1 MLNTQGFY
9 VGAVHLR
16 TEGGIASVTFDRPD
30 QRNAMTWAMYE
41 QLATIC
47 RQLHD
52 DTSVRAVR
60 FQGAGNAAF
69 VAGTDIPQ
77 FQAFTTGDHGVAYEK
92 RIDAVID
99 LVESL
104 PMPTLA
110 VVQGAAAGGGFAIA
124 TACDFRI
131 ATPGT
136 RFGVPIAR
144 TLGNCL
150 SAANVTRL
158 VAAVGRPRAER
169 LLLLAELLSAEE
181 ALQFGYLLEIVPP
194 AEIDG
199 AARRICER
207 IASLAPVTQR
217 VSKETLNRLLH
228 SGAHDVEDLIRRAYG
243 SEDFREGVRA
253 FVGKRPPVWTG
264 R

>member
-1 MLNTQGFY
+1 MLNTQGIF

-16 TEGGIASVTFDRPD
+16 IDGPIASVTFDRPD
-30 QRNAMTWAMYE
+30 ARNAMTWPMYE
-41 QLATIC
+41 QLEAVC
-47 RQLHD
+47 RQLHED
-52 DTSVRAVR
+52 ESVRAVR
-60 FQGAGNAAF
+60 FQGAGGKAF
-69 VAGTDIPQ
+69 VSGTDIPQ
-77 FQAFTTGDHGVAYEK
+77 FQAFKTGDQGVAYEQ
-92 RIDAVID
+92 RIDQVID
-99 LVESL
+99 LVETL

-131 ATPGT
+131 ATPGA

-150 SAANVTRL
+150 SSANVTRL

-169 LLLLAELLSAEE
+169 LLLLAELLTAEE
-181 ALQFGYLLEIVPP
+181 ALGFGYLLEVVQPE
-194 AEIDG
+194 EID
-199 AARRICER
+199 AAAQRICER
-207 IASLAPVTQR
+207 IASLAPITQR

-228 SGAHDVEDLIRRAYG
+228 SGVPDVEDLIRKAYG
-243 SEDFREGVRA
+243 SEDFREGVKA
-253 FVGKRPPVWTG
+253 FVGKRAPVWQG

>member
-1 MLNTQGFY
+1 VLNTQGIF

-16 TEGGIASVTFDRPD
+16 VEGSIASVTFDRPD
-30 QRNAMTWAMYE
+30 SRNAMTWPMYE
-41 QLATIC
+41 QLEAIC
-47 RQLHD
+47 RQLHESED
-52 DTSVRAVR
+52 VRAVR
-60 FQGAGNAAF
+60 FQGAGGKAF

-77 FQAFTTGDHGVAYEK
+77 FQAFKTGDQGVAYEK
-92 RIDAVID
+92 RIDTVVD
-99 LVESL
+99 LVETL

-131 ATPGT
+131 ATPDS

-150 SAANVTRL
+150 SSANVTRL
-158 VAAVGRPRAER
+158 VAAVGRPRTER
-169 LLLLAELLSAEE
+169 LLLLADLLTAEE
-181 ALQFGYLLEIVPP
+181 ALAFGYLLEVVAP
-194 AEIDG
+194 AELE
-199 AARRICER
+199 AAAQRICER
-207 IASLAPVTQR
+207 IASLAPITQR

-228 SGAHDVEDLIRRAYG
+228 SGVPDVEDLIRRAYG
-243 SEDFREGVRA
+243 SEDFREGVKA
-253 FVGKRPPVWTG
+253 FVEKRAPAWQG

>member
-1 MLNTQGFY
+1 

-16 TEGGIASVTFDRPD
+16 IDSGIASVTFDRPD
-30 QRNAMTWAMYE
+30 SRNAMTWPMYE
-41 QLATIC
+41 QLETIC
-47 RQLHD
+47 RKLHED
-52 DTSVRAVR
+52 ESVRAVR
-60 FQGAGNAAF
+60 FQGAGTAAF

-77 FQAFTTGDHGVAYEK
+77 FQAFKTGDQGVAYEQ
-92 RIDAVID
+92 RIDTVIE
-99 LVESL
+99 LVETL

-131 ATPGT
+131 ATPGS

-150 SAANVTRL
+150 SSANVTRL

-169 LLLLAELLSAEE
+169 LLLLAELLTAEE
-181 ALQFGYLLEIVPP
+181 ALGFGYLLEVVQP
-194 AEIDG
+194 ADID
-199 AARRICER
+199 AAAQRICER
-207 IASLAPVTQR
+207 IASLAPITQR

-228 SGAHDVEDLIRRAYG
+228 SGVPDVEDLIRRAYG
-243 SEDFREGVRA
+243 SDDFREGVKA
-253 FVGKRPPVWTG
+253 FVGKRAPVWTG

>member
-1 MLNTQGFY
+1 MLNTQGIF
-9 VGAVHLR
+9 VGAVHLHIA
-16 TEGGIASVTFDRPD
+16 GGIASVTFDRPE

-41 QLATIC
+41 QLEAVC
-47 RQLHD
+47 RQLHED
-52 DTSVRAVR
+52 ESVRAVR
-60 FQGAGNAAF
+60 FQGAGGKAF

-77 FQAFTTGDHGVAYEK
+77 FQAFSSGDHGVAYEK
-92 RIDAVID
+92 RIDAVVE
-99 LVESL
+99 LVETL

-131 ATPGT
+131 ATPDA

-150 SAANVTRL
+150 SSANVTRI

-169 LLLLAELLSAEE
+169 LLLLADLLTAEE
-181 ALQFGYLLEIVPP
+181 ALRFGYLLEVVAP
-194 AEIDG
+194 EQLD
-199 AARRICER
+199 AAAQRVCER
-207 IASLAPVTQR
+207 IAGLAPVTQR

-228 SGAHDVEDLIRRAYG
+228 SGVPDVDDLIRRAYG
-243 SEDFREGVRA
+243 SEDFREGVQA
-253 FVGKRPPVWTG
+253 FVDKRAPAWRG